1 MMIPK
6 AKLLNWYD
14 QYIIMRFCQGQ
25 GVFELEPHLAFGG
38 FYFIS

>member
-14 QYIIMRFCQGQ
+14 QYIIINLCQG
-25 GVFELEPHLAFGG
+25 GG
-38 FYFIS
+38 C